1 MSDDLGGD
9 LLADPALWLADW
21 GQPVATPYGSGQ
33 GVMDQTSRLLDDRRT
48 VTTDYQL
55 SAAWALLEP
64 VAVGDGVTVGGVE
77 FRAIR
82 PPLRASDGVLGLLLL
97 ERT

>member
-1 MSDDLGGD
+1 MSEELG
-9 LLADPALWLADW
+9 ADPALWLADW
-21 GQPVATPYGSGQ
+21 GQPVASPYGNGA
-33 GVMDQTSRLLDDRRT
+33 GVMDQISRLLDDRRT
-48 VTTDYQL
+48 VTTAYQL

-82 PPLRASDGVLGLLLL
+82 PPLRAADGVLGLLLL
-97 ERT
+97 GRI